1 MTTTTT
7 PDRVAPRHPASAPL
21 TDPAFLARL
30 ATAFDRGAAR

>member
-7 PDRVAPRHPASAPL
+7 PDRVAPRRASAPL